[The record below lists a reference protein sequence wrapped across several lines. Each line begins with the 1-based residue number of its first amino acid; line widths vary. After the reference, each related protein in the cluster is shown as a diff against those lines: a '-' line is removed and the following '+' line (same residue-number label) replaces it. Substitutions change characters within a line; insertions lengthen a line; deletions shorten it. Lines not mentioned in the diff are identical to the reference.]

1 MYIHLLRFERKRRE
15 KEKRRKISDVEEA
28 EVDGYIAA
36 IRRAVKT
43 QLPGAPPCIDP
54 PDRPRSYRAVKIDNA
69 RGKSPPKLKPV
80 PTPAARYTSI
90 HFGLTST
97 KGARRGEWGGRV
109 ITGGPRYARVSR
121 VDRVWKEGGEDDD
134 GDDDGLILPLRG
146 VPVTSRLINI
156 NDSNEPTSQLRA
168 RLLLNSSR
176 LDPRPFLSLFFSFS
190 NRNRNRCLDTSPL

>member
-1 MYIHLLRFERKRRE
+1 MNERE
-15 KEKRRKISDVEEA
+15 EKRKNVEKYRNVEEA

-176 LDPRPFLSLFFSFS
+176 LDLRPFFSFS